1 MTENRK
7 RLSRS
12 IAALVAPMILL
23 GVIALGST
31 TANAQASK
39 HSEQVVFSGVGFAA
53 SQDWASPVGFWIWC
67 EADSA
72 NPYVGRCSGAMY
84 VYFQGITTGVNGTI
98 TENPDGIYHMDVT
111 SNQGA
116 SVLHARLWNADAPV
130 NGPRNGVA
138 FVVDTPAGTAAGGT
152 LTAVVKVTGP

>member
-7 RLSRS
+7 NLSRS
-12 IAALVAPMILL
+12 VAALALLVILL
-23 GVIALGST
+23 GVFALGST

-39 HSEQVVFSGVGFAA
+39 RSEQVVFSGVGFAA

-72 NPYVGRCSGAMY
+72 NPYLGRCNGAMY
-84 VYFQGITTGVNGTI
+84 VYAQGITTGVNGTI
-98 TENPDGIYHMDVT
+98 TENPGGIYHMDVT

-116 SVLHARLWNADAPV
+116 SVLHALLWNAAAPV
-130 NGPRNGVA
+130 RGPRNGVV
-138 FVVDTPAGTAAGGT
+138 FVVDTPAGTAPGGT
-152 LTAVVKVTGP
+152 LTAVVNVTGP